1 MIHVK
6 RNEIH
11 LTSHYIPD
19 EKKFYYH
26 ILYRENGIWY
36 EGFGSYCRENV
47 EKWLKEYFIIED

>member
-19 EKKFYYH
+19 EKNFITIYY
-26 ILYRENGIWY
+26 IEKMESGMRGSALIAVKMLKNG
-36 EGFGSYCRENV
+36 
-47 EKWLKEYFIIED
+47 